1 MTNITLEKEKNF
13 VFLTSSQFWTI
24 KSNLSFRNKRR
35 LIMQKEDLYVLK
47 QVVLFTLIAVVLGF
61 VYG

>member
-24 KSNLSFRNKRR
+24 KSNLSLRNKRR

>member
-1 MTNITLEKEKNF
+1 MTKITLEKEKNF
-13 VFLTSSQFWTI
+13 VFLTSSQFCTI

-35 LIMQKEDLYVLK
+35 LIMQKDDLYVLK

>member
-1 MTNITLEKEKNF
+1 MTKITLEKEKNF
-13 VFLTSSQFWTI
+13 VFLTSSQFMAI
-24 KSNLSFRNKRR
+24 KSKLPFRNKRR
-35 LIMQKEDLYVLK
+35 VIMQKEDIDVLK